1 MTGYGLNPRNTAFP
15 FGMWTLSRVV
25 LPVLL
30 TVAGDQEADSDRWIH
45 YCVSSRDKATRMTCK
60 TRKESILALAVALT
74 VKLNRFSKW
83 KISCLAG
90 LAVLLFLASS
100 PRQAYGG
107 SGLGVDI
114 SPTSAAIHAGS
125 SLVYTVTVNCNN
137 CGLKVIECV
146 RFRCG
151 VIVKVWPRTENYRH
165 SSMTTI

>member
-74 VKLNRFSKW
+74 VKLNRVSKW

-90 LAVLLFLASS
+90 LAM
-100 PRQAYGG
+100 
-107 SGLGVDI
+107 LGM
-114 SPTSAAIHAGS
+114 A
-125 SLVYTVTVNCNN
+125 SLVPAPSLWRQRPRRRYFSDK
-137 CGLKVIECV
+137 CGHS
-146 RFRCG
+146 CG
-151 VIVKVWPRTENYRH
+151 VKFSLY
-165 SSMTTI
+165 SDGQL